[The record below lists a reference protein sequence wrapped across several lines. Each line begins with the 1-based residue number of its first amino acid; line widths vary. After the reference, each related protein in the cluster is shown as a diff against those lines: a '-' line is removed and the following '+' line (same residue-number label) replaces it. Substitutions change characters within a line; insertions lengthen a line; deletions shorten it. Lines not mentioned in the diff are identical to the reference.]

1 MDSLPRSTE
10 PLIVGGGLVGNSLA
24 LALARQGRP
33 CTLIEAQT
41 PELPP
46 PSFDER
52 FLALSLR
59 SLQLL
64 ERLGVALA
72 EHPESA
78 PIREILV
85 TCGGEAGRLRLVAE
99 RHGLDAFGRVLP
111 ARALGAALEAAVA
124 GERRITRWRPAR
136 FRGTRIETA
145 SRIVEIEREGGLQSI
160 ATPLLVG
167 ADGSASAVRDALG
180 LGLDVEADDQ
190 VAILANLQLD
200 RPHGGQAQERFLADG
215 PFALLPLPD
224 QRMGMVWTLPKRK
237 ARDVLAASDREF
249 LSAAQQAFGWRL
261 GRFVAAGRRQRY
273 VLTRQVAPEV
283 HADRAVLVGNAAQTL
298 HPIGAQGFN
307 LGLRDAVTLAG
318 GLEGSADPGDA
329 AVLERYAAKRTADRT
344 ATAAFSDG
352 LLAVGRARSP
362 LARLLRPLALS
373 VIPLLPPLE
382 DHVVRQGL
390 GFGGGR

>member
-1 MDSLPRSTE
+1 MDSLPRSTD
-10 PLIVGGGLVGNSLA
+10 PLIIGGGLVGNSLA

-33 CTLIEAQT
+33 CTLIEAQA

-64 ERLGVALA
+64 ERLGVGLA
-72 EHPESA
+72 AHPESA

-99 RHGLDAFGRVLP
+99 RHGLEAFGRVVP
-111 ARALGAALEAAVA
+111 ARALGAALEATVGA
-124 GERRITRWRPAR
+124 ERRIRRWRPAR
-136 FRGTRIETA
+136 FLGSRIEGGV
-145 SRIVEIEREGGLQSI
+145 RIVEIEREGSRQCI
-160 ATPLLVG
+160 ATPLLIG

-180 LGLDVEADDQ
+180 LRIDIETDDQ

-200 RPHGGQAQERFLADG
+200 RPHLGQAQERFLPDG

-237 ARDVLAASDREF
+237 ARSLLAASDREF
-249 LSAAQQAFGWRL
+249 LGAAQQAFGWRL
-261 GRFVAAGRRQRY
+261 GRFLATGRRQRY
-273 VLTRQVAPEV
+273 VLTRQIAPEV
-283 HADRAVLVGNAAQTL
+283 KAERAVLIGNAAQTL

-307 LGLRDAVTLAG
+307 LGLRDAVTLATVLDG
-318 GLEGSADPGDA
+318 RDDPGA
-329 AVLERYAAKRTADRT
+329 AAILDHHAAARAADRE

-362 LARLLRPLALS
+362 LASLLRPLALAA
-373 VIPLLPPLE
+373 IPLVPFLE
-382 DHVVRQGL
+382 DRVVRQGL
-390 GFGGGR
+390 GFGAGR